1 MKASRLSI
9 ALMLAVLTGAACG
22 TQEAPGTH
30 STTANQNAAATNTNA
45 ATGATGATSA
55 PAAGDG
61 AALYNSIGCAVC
73 HGADGKGNATMK
85 EIPNFTDA
93 AWQKKAT
100 DAEMTTVIQNGKLP
114 MPPYKSRLTDEQ
126 IKSLVS
132 YIRSL
137 AK

>member
-9 ALMLAVLTGAACG
+9 VLMLAALTGAACG
-22 TQEAPGTH
+22 MKEAPGTH
-30 STTANQNAAATNTNA
+30 STPANQNAA
-45 ATGATGATSA
+45 GATTPTSA
-55 PAAGDG
+55 PAGGEG
-61 AALYNSIGCAVC
+61 AALYHSLSCAAC

-85 EIPNFTDA
+85 DIPNFTDA

-100 DAEMTTVIQNGKLP
+100 DAEMTTVIQNGKPP

>member
-1 MKASRLSI
+1 MKVSRLSI
-9 ALMLAVLTGAACG
+9 VLMLAALTGAACG
-22 TQEAPGTH
+22 MKEAPGTH
-30 STTANQNAAATNTNA
+30 STTANQNGAAPANANA
-45 ATGATGATSA
+45 ASTPTSA
-55 PAAGDG
+55 SASGDG
-61 AALYNSIGCAVC
+61 AAIYNSFACANC

-85 EIPNFTDA
+85 DIPNFTDA

-100 DAEMTTVIQNGKLP
+100 DAEMTTVIQNGKPP